1 MRSLRS
7 LTSAGNLVGSAAP
20 DLIGVKGNSLVVV
33 ANKGTVEL
41 GAPIDTGC
49 RSRTPTWSSTPATG
63 TATVP
68 ATSSPAA
75 PTAGCCST
83 AATARASWPRP
94 TAIGG
99 GFGVVESLSAVG
111 DVTGDGY
118 PDLLGTPSGGSLM
131 VYAGTGAAISNGR
144 AVAARSRPRTGLPTD
159 LTPFDWVIPVSDI
172 KANGAGDYILRQPS
186 TGYLFL
192 YTGTKSGVAAP
203 RFLGEGMGEYN
214 LGG

>member
-1 MRSLRS
+1 M
-7 LTSAGNLVGSAAP
+7 
-20 DLIGVKGNSLVVV
+20 KGNSLVVV

-41 GAPIDTGC
+41 GTPIDTGMSFTDANLVINAGDWD
-49 RSRTPTWSSTPATG
+49 RDGAGDVITRGSDGGLLLYRGNGAGPAGRAHRDRRRLRRRREPT
-63 TATVP
+63 
-68 ATSSPAA
+68 
-75 PTAGCCST
+75 
-83 AATARASWPRP
+83 
-94 TAIGG
+94 
-99 GFGVVESLSAVG
+99 AVG

-131 VYAGTGAAISNGR
+131 VYAGTGAAISSGR
-144 AVAARSRPRTGLPTD
+144 AVAARSRPRTGLPSD

-172 KANGAGDYILRQPS
+172 KADGAGDYILRQPS